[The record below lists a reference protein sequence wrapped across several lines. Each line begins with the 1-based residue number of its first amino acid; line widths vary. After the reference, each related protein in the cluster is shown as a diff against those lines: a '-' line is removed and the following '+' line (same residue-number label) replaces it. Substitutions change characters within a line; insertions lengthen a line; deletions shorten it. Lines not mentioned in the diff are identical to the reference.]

1 MHEIISALRWRTFMA
16 QNRPIES
23 STNEVQVSPFAAH
36 GLIEIAMEG
45 DILYYSATGPFNEE
59 LFDRFAIAQAAYL
72 TKLQHPTPW
81 VSIAIFVG
89 CALFTP
95 EAIAS
100 YTAAMKTPKPAGW
113 APVATAFVMGPDIEG
128 SKIMAPHFRK
138 IYDSIQR
145 PFTIVDTLEE
155 AKLWAQSMLD
165 ASHQGN

>member
-1 MHEIISALRWRTFMA
+1 MA
-16 QNRPIES
+16 SNRPIES
-23 STNEVQVSPFAAH
+23 STNDVPGGAFAAH

-45 DILYYSATGPFNEE
+45 DILYYAATGPFNEE

-72 TKLQHPTPW
+72 TKLKHPTPW
-81 VSIAIFVG
+81 VSIATFVG

-100 YTAAMKTPKPAGW
+100 YTAAMQAPKPAGLT
-113 APVATAFVMGPDIEG
+113 PVATAFVMGPDVEG

-145 PFTIVDTLEE
+145 PFTIVNTLEE
-155 AKLWAQSMLD
+155 AQSWAQSMID
-165 ASHQGN
+165 ASRQGS